1 MRRIGAEKALIGGN
15 LQSALIEI
23 DSGKI
28 SKLSLS
34 PSSIELKNADYHLA
48 SGILSPGL
56 IDLQINGCFGSDFAS
71 ATSTEWLLML
81 TSLASHGVTSIAP
94 TIITAPIAE
103 MVASIDRAK
112 SFGVLTGK
120 KGATRVLGFHVEG
133 PYLSAKYRGAHEER
147 FLKDPDHAEIQ
158 QFIDTQAVCLFTLA
172 PERTGTDLAIKQLVG
187 AGVVVSIGHSDASAD
202 DVRRAVDNGARF
214 ATHVYNAQR
223 KPNDL
228 DGGLAEILFAHN
240 ELHYGLIDDEVHVP
254 RELVNETFKS
264 TAGRVVL
271 VTDAVSAMGMPP
283 GEYLLGGY
291 PIVLRAGDV
300 ARRLDGVMAGA
311 VLALDEAVSN
321 CINGGNDPVVAL
333 EAATRTPAD
342 LIGRNDLGRIEVG
355 AQADLVWLSGPTS
368 KLRATKTWIAGEEIA
383 N

>member
-1 MRRIGAEKALIGGN
+1 MIKIGAEKALIGGS
-15 LQSALIEI
+15 LKSALVEI
-23 DSGKI
+23 DSGRI
-28 SKLSLS
+28 SKILLS
-34 PSSIELKNADYHLA
+34 PTPTEMEAADYHLA

-56 IDLQINGCFGSDFAS
+56 IDLQINGCFGADFAS
-71 ATSTEWLLML
+71 ATSIEWRLMRS
-81 TSLASHGVTSIAP
+81 SLAKHGVTSIAP

-103 MVASIDRAK
+103 MVASIVRAQ
-112 SFGVLTGK
+112 SFGVFTEQ
-120 KGATRVLGFHVEG
+120 KGAARVLGFHVEG

-147 FLKDPDHAEIQ
+147 FLKDPEHIEIQ
-158 QFIDTQAVCLFTLA
+158 QFIDTRAVCLFTLA
-172 PERTGTDLAIKQLVG
+172 PERAGTDLAIKQLVG

-202 DVRRAVDNGARF
+202 DVRQAVGNGARF

-223 KPNDL
+223 KPNDV
-228 DGGLAEILFAHN
+228 DGGLAEILFAHK
-240 ELHYGLIDDEVHVP
+240 ELCYGLIDDEVHVP
-254 RELVNETFKS
+254 RARVNQAFKS
-264 TAGRVVL
+264 AGGRIVL

-283 GEYLLGGY
+283 GEYLLGGH
-291 PIVLRAGDV
+291 PILVRDGDV
-300 ARRLDGVMAGA
+300 ARRIDGVMAGS
-311 VLALDEAVSN
+311 VLALDEAVAN

-355 AQADLVWLSGPTS
+355 AQADLVWFNGPIA